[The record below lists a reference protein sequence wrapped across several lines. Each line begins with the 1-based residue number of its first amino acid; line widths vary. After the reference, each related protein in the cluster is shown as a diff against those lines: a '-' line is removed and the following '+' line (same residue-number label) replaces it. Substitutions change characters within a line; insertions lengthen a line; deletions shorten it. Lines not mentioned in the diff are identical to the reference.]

1 MHLSF
6 YSAWLQKH
14 HTVSGAAV
22 DAVDLL
28 GTDENGFEILE
39 GISDGEIEADENVS
53 TSIADQCKESDAI
66 VDKWFLYKVYFSA
79 VTKEQNPNF
88 DEAVVSRKHK

>member
-1 MHLSF
+1 MPF
-6 YSAWLQKH
+6 YSAWAQKY

-28 GTDENGFEILE
+28 GTDEHDFDRLE
-39 GISDGEIEADENVS
+39 DISDSEIEDDEDVS

-66 VDKWFLYKVYFSA
+66 VDKWFLYKVNFAA
-79 VTKEQNPNF
+79 VAK
-88 DEAVVSRKHK
+88 